1 VYWLG
6 GDDGDKDLEKAAQ
19 AFNIVTDEATKS
31 PHFEVW
37 EENWEIVEMFL
48 RLQTQWRVGM
58 NGRTG
63 LDYVAAEW
71 LFRLFSV
78 EKPSEMLEDLQ
89 VMEAAVLDAQAVRE
103 V

>member
-19 AFNIVTDEATKS
+19 AFNIVADEPAKS

-37 EENWEIVEMFL
+37 EENWEAVEMFL
-48 RLQTQWRVGM
+48 RLQTQWRIGM
-58 NGRTG
+58 SGRTG
-63 LDYVAAEW
+63 LDYVAARW
-71 LFRLFSV
+71 LFSLYQI

-89 VMEAAVLDAQAVRE
+89 VMESAVLEAQAARE